1 MLVNGTPVSVANHGG
16 MSRHNSFTILDPTS
30 GIPSDESF
38 YSFSK
43 TPRLASLTS
52 RHSFEKIPSHG
63 GSTNMASTLAALT
76 GGISNANPSA
86 TITSAMPSRRSE
98 LLSLAPLPSLPSAS
112 CANINNVPTSQFLS
126 TVKFHAPPS
135 LKANSNNEKR
145 CNCYGI
151 PKICTKVNMIST
163 SRLALFHK
171 MFALAPY
178 KQNTSASNIFLV
190 LESKVSKGST
200 CRNSRISTPRS
211 FAEIRTPN
219 NCC

>member
-76 GGISNANPSA
+76 GGISNTNPSA
-86 TITSAMPSRRSE
+86 TITSAMQSRRSE
-98 LLSLAPLPSLPSAS
+98 LPSLAPLPSLPSAS

-163 SRLALFHK
+163 SPLVLFHVGNSYTK
-171 MFALAPY
+171 Y
-178 KQNTSASNIFLV
+178 N
-190 LESKVSKGST
+190 VSIKYYFSVGIEGLKRQHVQELQDFDHQKF
-200 CRNSRISTPRS
+200 C
-211 FAEIRTPN
+211 
-219 NCC
+219 

>member
-76 GGISNANPSA
+76 GGISNTNPSA
-86 TITSAMPSRRSE
+86 TITSAMQSRRSE
-98 LLSLAPLPSLPSAS
+98 LPSLAPLPSLPSAS

-135 LKANSNNEKR
+135 LKANVNNEKR

-151 PKICTKVNMIST
+151 PKICTKVIMIST
-163 SRLALFHK
+163 SRLVLFNTLLNH
-171 MFALAPY
+171 
-178 KQNTSASNIFLV
+178 KQNTTSVSNIILV
-190 LESKVSKGST
+190 LESKISKGST